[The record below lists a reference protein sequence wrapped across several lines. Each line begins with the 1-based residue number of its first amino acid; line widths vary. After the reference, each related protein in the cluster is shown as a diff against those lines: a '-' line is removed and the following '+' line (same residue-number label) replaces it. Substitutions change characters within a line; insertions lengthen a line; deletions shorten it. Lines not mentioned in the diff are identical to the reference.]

1 MLANPYAIRG
11 TMDEH
16 FWPEV
21 QKHCQFDLRLGQG
34 GRSKTEADMPI
45 KIVK

>member
-1 MLANPYAIRG
+1 MLANLYAIRDA
-11 TMDEH
+11 MDEH

-34 GRSKTEADMPI
+34 GRSKTEADMQVNL
-45 KIVK
+45 VK